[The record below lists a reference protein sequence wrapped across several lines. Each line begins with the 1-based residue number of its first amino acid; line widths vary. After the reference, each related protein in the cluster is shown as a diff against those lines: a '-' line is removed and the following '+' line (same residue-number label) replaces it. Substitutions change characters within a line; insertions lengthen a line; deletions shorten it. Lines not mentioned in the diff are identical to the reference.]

1 MGTVTLRDSV
11 EKVGD
16 TSISTVEYVF
26 SDAADFFQWEICKRD
41 AMNQAVKSFVDSQLF
56 GGFEATEPVEES
68 AVVDINVAKKKT
80 EPTKH

>member
-16 TSISTVEYVF
+16 ASISTVEYVF
-26 SDAADFFQWEICKRD
+26 SDIQDFLLWESSKRD

-56 GGFEATEPVEES
+56 GGFEEPVEEADPAAS
-68 AVVDINVAKKKT
+68 AVVDINVVKK
-80 EPTKH
+80 ETKH

>member
-16 TSISTVEYVF
+16 ASISTVEYVF
-26 SDAADFFQWEICKRD
+26 SDIQDFLLWENSKRD

-56 GGFEATEPVEES
+56 GGYEEPVSEDS
-68 AVVDINVAKKKT
+68 AVVDINVVKKT